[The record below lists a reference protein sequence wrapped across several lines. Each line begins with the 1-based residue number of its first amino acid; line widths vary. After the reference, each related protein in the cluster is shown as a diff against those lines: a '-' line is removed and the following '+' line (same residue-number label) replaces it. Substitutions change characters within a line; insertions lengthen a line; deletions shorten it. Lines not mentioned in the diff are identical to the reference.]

1 VATRV
6 AAGALALTLVHSSR
20 CAESISRRA
29 RRRVCSDKSPSA
41 SAIPAC
47 GVCSGSGTGPCYPA
61 SRFQRFNRVPLDRAR
76 KRCKATGVMQ
86 RTTGTHRQHRTCFA
100 TWAQASRSTR
110 AGSRREACA
119 YTRVRERSPTRHNPG
134 VCRGTSRS
142 SFHSSVPI
150 LRPYRKPQ
158 TALEPTSRRDARSV
172 HSRSASDTGVVGERC
187 PQDRIFGLPGSR
199 GESTVSHT
207 SSSRGVHRLP
217 PIPLGS
223 PIAVVCVLGR
233 RPACSSGRTQVSG
246 FP

>member
-1 VATRV
+1 LLRQVAERVGNSRLRCLLWLRHGSNVTRP
-6 AAGALALTLVHSSR
+6 ADSSDSTGSR
-20 CAESISRRA
+20 PPQRTKMHGESI
-29 RRRVCSDKSPSA
+29 
-41 SAIPAC
+41 
-47 GVCSGSGTGPCYPA
+47 
-61 SRFQRFNRVPLDRAR
+61 
-76 KRCKATGVMQ
+76 MQ
-86 RTTGTHRQHRTCFA
+86 RTTGTDRRHRTCFPRA
-100 TWAQASRSTR
+100 HKLPVRRAQGTAGR
-110 AGSRREACA
+110 AACTD
-119 YTRVRERSPTRHNPG
+119 TRVRERSRIRHNPG
-134 VCRGTSRS
+134 VCRGPSRS

-158 TALEPTSRRDARSV
+158 TALEPTSRRDDRSV

-187 PQDRIFGLPGSR
+187 RQGRIFRLPGSR

-223 PIAVVCVLGR
+223 PIAVICVLGR